1 MSGRVMSVAGAGLAQ
16 PVKLMLAAVF
26 GTVMMLSFAPSG
38 AWWLTPFCMAGLF
51 MLAPGERAATAF
63 RLGLAFGLGWLG
75 GGVWWLYPGLAGY
88 SDAGPALAFALTA
101 ALAGYLAL
109 FPALALAAFAG
120 LTKRCPNYLE
130 TGVIRWSAGAAL
142 WMLSEWTRANLFGG
156 IPWLLSGTAHAGAL
170 LGALAPWAGVL
181 GVGWVNAF
189 VALALA
195 DGLQTREPCARRTA
209 LLRLATT
216 LALVALACTLLPLQR
231 WTSSSG
237 KHLSLR
243 LIQGNI
249 SQHDKPTPAGM
260 AQAAGRYAMLA
271 AETKADLT
279 LMPETALPVAW
290 DGIPPAVLAQ
300 WRAIARERGTALVI
314 GTFGAHAGKRIGT
327 NSAVAILPDG
337 KNGLYD
343 YRYDKVHLVPLGE
356 QTWPWAKWLTD
367 QIFLNFHSL
376 HAGGPD
382 QPLLALAKGQ
392 VALTICF
399 DSLFDVATADRAREA
414 GLLVNLTNFSW
425 FDGTYAAAQHLQ
437 AGQMRARETGRVF
450 VQVGNSGATAIAGP
464 DGRLRARLPGE
475 VYSVLDS
482 QVEILVGKTPFM
494 RFGNAPL
501 LVASLTLLLY
511 LGVRLFVEAR
521 RARTCLAQAMLSEGN
536 PL

>member
-88 SDAGPALAFALTA
+88 SDTGPALAFALTA

-120 LTKRCPNYLE
+120 LAKRCPNYLE

-231 WTSSSG
+231 WTYSSG

-271 AETKADLT
+271 AETKADL
-279 LMPETALPVAW
+279 
-290 DGIPPAVLAQ
+290 
-300 WRAIARERGTALVI
+300 ALVI

-376 HAGGPD
+376 HAGGPG

-521 RARTCLAQAMLSEGN
+521 RARTCLAQAMSSEGN